1 MLSIFNYR
9 AVELANSIEV
19 DGETRLPQVPHSQE
33 FTGEFATFSMGKS
46 LFDLKEYRRAAHW
59 LKNCKS
65 DEGFFL
71 RCYSLYLVHNTLLV
85 SSTCYQSWC
94 YRPSV

>member
-1 MLSIFNYR
+1 MLSLCIYR

-19 DGETRLPQVPHSQE
+19 DGETRLPQVPHSQA
-33 FTGEFATFSMGKS
+33 FAGEFATFSMGKS
-46 LFDLKEYRRAAHW
+46 LFDLREHRRAAHW

-71 RCYSLYLVHNTLLV
+71 RCYSLYLVHNTL
-85 SSTCYQSWC
+85 
-94 YRPSV
+94 